1 VAATTQVRALNLAC
15 TMLSFL
21 LATELILR
29 QFYAETQGASWTSQC
44 VTSTEGCWL
53 SPGTQYCQWLGVGC
67 DTDNVTVISLILPNN
82 HLTGTPSSLGNLTSL
97 RTIDVSS
104 NVHLSFMDLPPSW
117 HSLGELLSL
126 DLSYTWVMFDNFD
139 WAPKLRNLSLR
150 GIAFVPFLQ
159 KLPYLER
166 LDLSEHESDVPKEIT
181 SLRFLKT
188 FIMRDCSF
196 VYRSNLAPLEGLSLL
211 EYLDLSLS
219 PEYGRAEFSGYE
231 HTTALSNLTNLQ
243 YLDLS
248 KGSYPNA
255 PSNADLLTQLL
266 PLTQLRTLRLA
277 GLSLNSTFPD
287 TFFTSLTNL
296 ETLDLHYTGL
306 QGEIPSN
313 IDQAT
318 NLTQLLL
325 QENSLTG
332 TIPPI
337 ITSLSLLREL
347 NLTQN
352 RLNGPIPPLSNFVF
366 MEYLSLA
373 RNSLNG
379 SIPESVTNLTELKTL
394 NLHSNQL
401 VGEIPKQMLALDKLR
416 ILRLANNKL
425 TGLLPS
431 QLTLLFRHGD
441 LQYLDVSNNLLSG
454 NLPLTVLSDADIHLV
469 FPYLRT

>member
-1 VAATTQVRALNLAC
+1 
-15 TMLSFL
+15 MLSFL
-21 LATELILR
+21 LATDLILR

-82 HLTGTPSSLGNLTSL
+82 HLLGEPSSVGNLTSL
-97 RTIDVSS
+97 RTIDLSS
-104 NVHLSFMDLPPSW
+104 NVYLFSLQSLPPSW

-126 DLSYTWVMFDNFD
+126 DLSDTLVMIDNFN

-150 GIAFVPFLQ
+150 DIAMNPFLPFLQ

-166 LDLSEHESDVPKEIT
+166 LDLSENEMDVPKVIS

-188 FIMRDCSF
+188 FIMRDASY
-196 VYRSNLAPLEGLSLL
+196 VSWSNLAPLEGLSQL
-211 EYLDLSLS
+211 EYLDLSVS
-219 PEYGRAEFSGYE
+219 PENFGIPSFSGYE
-231 HTTALSNLTNLQ
+231 HTTALSSLTNLQ
-243 YLDLS
+243 YMDLS
-248 KGSYPNA
+248 RACYPNS
-255 PSNADLLTQLL
+255 PPNADLLTYLL

-277 GLSLNSTFPD
+277 GIKLNSTFPD
-287 TFFTSLTNL
+287 TFFTSLTKL
-296 ETLDLHYTGL
+296 DTLDLHATGL
-306 QGEIPSN
+306 RGQIPSN

-332 TIPPI
+332 IIPPT

-352 RLNGPIPPLSNFVF
+352 HLNGPIPPLCNFAF
-366 MEYLSLA
+366 MECLSLA

-379 SIPESVTNLTELKTL
+379 SIPASVTNLTALKTL

-401 VGEIPKQMLALDKLR
+401 VGEIPAQMLALDKLHT
-416 ILRLANNKL
+416 LRLANNKL
-425 TGLLPS
+425 TGLLPR
-431 QLTLLFRHGD
+431 QLALLFTHGD
-441 LQYLDVSNNLLSG
+441 LEYLDVANNLLSG
-454 NLPLTVLSDADIHLV
+454 QLPLIVLSDADIYLV